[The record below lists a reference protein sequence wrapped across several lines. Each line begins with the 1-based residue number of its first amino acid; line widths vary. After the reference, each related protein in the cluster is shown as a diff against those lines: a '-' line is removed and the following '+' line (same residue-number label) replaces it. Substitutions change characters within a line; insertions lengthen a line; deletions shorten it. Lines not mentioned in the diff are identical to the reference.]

1 MGAFL
6 RIAPTDYE
14 TATVTG
20 KIQPGGS
27 PMEIPAAKPVKKSP
41 AFSQS
46 KQRDTEARSQEP
58 EVTSS
63 ILFAMTYRNS
73 EPKGSSKRS
82 RSHAD
87 TACSKRD
94 IGSVLFFSSCS
105 KRSMLR

>member
-46 KQRDTEARSQEP
+46 NPNLTRQGLRP
-58 EVTSS
+58 
-63 ILFAMTYRNS
+63 
-73 EPKGSSKRS
+73 
-82 RSHAD
+82 
-87 TACSKRD
+87 
-94 IGSVLFFSSCS
+94 SCS